1 AHAGAWSSND
11 DIRPE
16 HRYLNIIGGF
26 LSVTAER
33 RDGTPTLALRHHGVD
48 GEVLNEDILVAE

>member
-1 AHAGAWSSND
+1 M
-11 DIRPE
+11 
-16 HRYLNIIGGF
+16 NIIGGF

-33 RDGTPTLALRHHGVD
+33 RDGTPTLTLRHHGVD